1 MSTLLFAGWCVN
13 AYLSSEYMPQFYG
26 PMRPSFLSSMIGFDG
41 LPYMMTALVALIIS
55 AAFGRGPVALL
66 LQRYKTS

>member
-1 MSTLLFAGWCVN
+1 
-13 AYLSSEYMPQFYG
+13 
-26 PMRPSFLSSMIGFDG
+26 MIGFDG